1 LGGNQLLKSNASGDF
16 ILFREKSIKAK
27 KSRKKKENIIH
38 QKLMK
43 FEQKFI
49 KLVLRKIINRTGK
62 GSLRE
67 ESELRRKDLSY
78 YQAFC

>member
-1 LGGNQLLKSNASGDF
+1 
-16 ILFREKSIKAK
+16 
-27 KSRKKKENIIH
+27 
-38 QKLMK
+38 MK